1 MGNKLKTSNISGI
14 KYSTI
19 NPIHNPK
26 GNILHALKKSDDTFS
41 KFGEAYFTSIHK
53 SEVKG
58 WKKHKLM
65 IMNLF
70 VPSGEVTFFLHDEVL
85 GITESYKTGEKDY
98 GRLTVPAGVW
108 VAFRGELEKNLI
120 LNIASIEHDPNE
132 SEDKDIS
139 SFSLEES
146 S

>member
-1 MGNKLKTSNISGI
+1 MGSKLKISSIPGVQ
-14 KYSTI
+14 YTTI
-19 NPIHNPK
+19 DPIVNPK

-41 KFGEAYFTSIHK
+41 EFGEAYFTSVYK
-53 SEVKG
+53 AEVKG

-70 VPSGEVTFFLHDEVL
+70 VPVGKATFFLHDEFL
-85 GITESYKTGEKDY
+85 GITESYEIGEKNY

-139 SFSLEES
+139 SLSLEES

>member
-1 MGNKLKTSNISGI
+1 
-14 KYSTI
+14 
-19 NPIHNPK
+19 
-26 GNILHALKKSDDTFS
+26 
-41 KFGEAYFTSIHK
+41 
-53 SEVKG
+53 
-58 WKKHKLM
+58 M

-98 GRLTVPAGVW
+98 GRLTVPSGVW

-132 SEDKDIS
+132 FEDKDIS

-146 S
+146 